1 MAWHPVIEVRLAK
14 ASDVAALED
23 ENARL
28 RRERDYLRS
37 QYMNEC
43 EITLTWIV
51 TAMCASG
58 SIGAGI
64 TLFITRSCARATIL
78 GKSLKLSRIPAFRI
92 GA

>member
-1 MAWHPVIEVRLAK
+1 MRSRWAITASAVSLALPSSDGSWHPVIEVRLAK

-43 EITLTWIV
+43 EINLRLEDILREH
-51 TAMCASG
+51 
-58 SIGAGI
+58 GI
-64 TLFITRSCARATIL
+64 SPK
-78 GKSLKLSRIPAFRI
+78 G
-92 GA
+92 

>member
-43 EITLTWIV
+43 EINLRLEDILREH
-51 TAMCASG
+51 
-58 SIGAGI
+58 GI
-64 TLFITRSCARATIL
+64 SPITR
-78 GKSLKLSRIPAFRI
+78 LSFISFLAGGEVPSMHYDL
-92 GA
+92 

>member
-1 MAWHPVIEVRLAK
+1 MAWHPVIEVLLAK

-43 EITLTWIV
+43 EINLRLEDILREH
-51 TAMCASG
+51 
-58 SIGAGI
+58 GI
-64 TLFITRSCARATIL
+64 SPNK
-78 GKSLKLSRIPAFRI
+78 G
-92 GA
+92 

>member
-43 EITLTWIV
+43 NVSSSTL
-51 TAMCASG
+51 SFP
-58 SIGAGI
+58 
-64 TLFITRSCARATIL
+64 L
-78 GKSLKLSRIPAFRI
+78 SLP
-92 GA
+92 

>member
-43 EITLTWIV
+43 EINLRLEDILREHGISPNKGRGV
-51 TAMCASG
+51 LPPLSP
-58 SIGAGI
+58 SI
-64 TLFITRSCARATIL
+64 SP
-78 GKSLKLSRIPAFRI
+78 LSYPLQNKNTNFSFQK
-92 GA
+92 G

>member
-14 ASDVAALED
+14 ASDVAALVD

-43 EITLTWIV
+43 EINLRLEDTLREH
-51 TAMCASG
+51 
-58 SIGAGI
+58 GI
-64 TLFITRSCARATIL
+64 SPNK
-78 GKSLKLSRIPAFRI
+78 G
-92 GA
+92 